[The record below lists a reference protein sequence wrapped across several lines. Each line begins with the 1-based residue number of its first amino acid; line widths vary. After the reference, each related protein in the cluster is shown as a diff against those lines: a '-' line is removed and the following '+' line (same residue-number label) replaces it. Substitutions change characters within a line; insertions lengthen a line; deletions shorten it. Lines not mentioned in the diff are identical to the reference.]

1 MTQIEF
7 IYNLDSYEEGLFLIL
22 DKQYKNQKLMI
33 FCDNVKKSHELSDSL
48 WKCPGFYPNII
59 MSEQFSSDDEPSEN
73 FLISNQ
79 FNKNFDE
86 LVINVSGQE
95 CIFFSRY
102 EKSVELVLKSDNE
115 KSNARD
121 RLKKYR
127 DCGYEVKLIDAT
139 N

>member
-22 DKQYKNQKLMI
+22 DKQYKNQKTMI
-33 FCDNVKKSHELSDSL
+33 FCDNEKKSHELSDSL
-48 WKCPGFYPNII
+48 WKYPGFYPNII
-59 MSEQFSSDDEPSEN
+59 MSEQLSSDDEPSEN
-73 FLISNQ
+73 FLIGNQ

-102 EKSVELVLKSDNE
+102 EKCVELVLKSDNE
-115 KSNARD
+115 KSNARN
-121 RLKKYR
+121 RLKKYK
-127 DCGYEVKLIDAT
+127 DCGYEVKLTDAT

>member
-22 DKQYKNQKLMI
+22 DKQYMNQKTMI
-33 FCDNVKKSHELSDSL
+33 FCDNTKKSHELSNSL
-48 WKCPGFYPNII
+48 WKYPGFYPNII
-59 MSEQFSSDDEPSEN
+59 IGEQFLSDDEPSEN
-73 FLISNQ
+73 FLIGNQ

-95 CIFFSRY
+95 CIFFSHY
-102 EKSVELVLKSDNE
+102 EKNVELVLKSDNE

>member
-7 IYNLDSYEEGLFLIL
+7 IYNLDSYEDGLFLIL
-22 DKQYKNQKLMI
+22 DKQYKNQKTLI
-33 FCDNVKKSHELSDSL
+33 FCDNEKKSHEFSDSL

-59 MSEQFSSDDEPSEN
+59 VSEQLSSDDEPSEN

-95 CIFFSRY
+95 YKFFSRY

>member
-22 DKQYKNQKLMI
+22 DKQYKNQKTMI
-33 FCDNVKKSHELSDSL
+33 FCDNAKKSHELSDSL

-59 MSEQFSSDDEPSEN
+59 MSEQLSSDDEPSEN
-73 FLISNQ
+73 FLIGNQ
-79 FNKNFDE
+79 FNKNFDQ

-102 EKSVELVLKSDNE
+102 EKSVELVLNSDNE
-115 KSNARD
+115 KCNARD

-127 DCGYEVKLIDAT
+127 DCGYEVKFIDAT

>member
-7 IYNLDSYEEGLFLIL
+7 IYNLDSYKEGLFLIL
-22 DKQYKNQKLMI
+22 DKLYKNQKTLI
-33 FCDNVKKSHELSDSL
+33 FCDNEKKIHEFSDSL

-59 MSEQFSSDDEPSEN
+59 MSEQLSSDDELSEN
-73 FLISNQ
+73 FLIGNQ

-86 LVINVSGQE
+86 LLINVSGQE

-127 DCGYEVKLIDAT
+127 DCGYEVKLIDAI

>member
-7 IYNLDSYEEGLFLIL
+7 IYNLDSYEDGLFLIL
-22 DKQYKNQKLMI
+22 DKQYKNQKTMI
-33 FCDNVKKSHELSDSL
+33 FCDNEKKSHELSDSL
-48 WKCPGFYPNII
+48 WKYPGFYPNII
-59 MSEQFSSDDEPSEN
+59 MSEQLSSDDEPSEN
-73 FLISNQ
+73 FLIGNQ

-102 EKSVELVLKSDNE
+102 EKCVELVLKSDNE

-121 RLKKYR
+121 RLKKYK
-127 DCGYEVKLIDAT
+127 DCGYEVKLTDAT

>member
-7 IYNLDSYEEGLFLIL
+7 IYNLNSYEDGLFLIL
-22 DKQYKNQKLMI
+22 DKQYKNQKTMI
-33 FCDNVKKSHELSDSL
+33 FCDNAKKSHELSDSL
-48 WKCPGFYPNII
+48 WKQSGFYPNII
-59 MSEQFSSDDEPSEN
+59 WSEQLSSNHVPSED
-73 FLISNQ
+73 FLIGDQ

-86 LVINVSGQE
+86 LLINVSGQE

-127 DCGYEVKLIDAT
+127 DWGYEVKLIDAT

>member
-22 DKQYKNQKLMI
+22 DKQYKNQKTMI
-33 FCDNVKKSHELSDSL
+33 FCDNEKKSHELSDSL
-48 WKCPGFYPNII
+48 WKYPGFCPNII
-59 MSEQFSSDDEPSEN
+59 MSEQLSSDDEPSEN
-73 FLISNQ
+73 FLIGNQ

-102 EKSVELVLKSDNE
+102 EKCVELVLKSDNE

-127 DCGYEVKLIDAT
+127 DCGYEVKLTDAI